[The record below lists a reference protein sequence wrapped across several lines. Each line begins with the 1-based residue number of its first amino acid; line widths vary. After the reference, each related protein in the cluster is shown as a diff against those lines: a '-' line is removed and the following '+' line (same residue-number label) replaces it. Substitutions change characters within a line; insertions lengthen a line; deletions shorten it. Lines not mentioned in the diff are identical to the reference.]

1 MMRITQEADY
11 AMRITC
17 VLAGIEV
24 SFKAN
29 ERAENKIG
37 ATEISDIAKIP
48 PRFTLS
54 ILRKMVMS
62 GIVLSYKGKNGGY
75 SLAKPSSEITLRD
88 VIEAI
93 DGPIAISKC
102 IDQNHE
108 CSKQGF
114 NKGGCRIHNIFVELN
129 TQMSEKLAKISIRDA
144 IDSSLPLE
152 EVYALIR

>member
-1 MMRITQEADY
+1 MRITQEADY

-17 VLAGIEV
+17 VLAEAEIG
-24 SFKAN
+24 SNSN
-29 ERAENKIG
+29 ERAGNKIG
-37 ATEISDIAKIP
+37 ATEISEIAKIP

-62 GIVLSYKGKNGGY
+62 GIVISYKGKKGGY
-75 SLAKPSSEITLRD
+75 SLARPSSEITLKD

-102 IDQNHE
+102 IDKNHE

-129 TQMSEKLAKISIRDA
+129 SQMSEKLSKISISDA
-144 IDSSLPLE
+144 INSSLPLE

>member
-1 MMRITQEADY
+1 MRITQEADY

-17 VLAGIEV
+17 ALAEAEM
-24 SFKAN
+24 SFSAN
-29 ERAENKIG
+29 ERVESKLG

-62 GIVLSYKGKNGGY
+62 GIVISYKGKKGGY

-88 VIEAI
+88 IIEAI

-102 IDQNHE
+102 IDKDHE
-108 CSKQGF
+108 CSMQGF

-129 TQMSEKLAKISIRDA
+129 SQVSEKLSRISVRDA
-144 IDSSLPLE
+144 IDASLPLE
-152 EVYALIR
+152 DVYALMR